1 MNLHQFVVVTKESP
15 LNHTRENNQKT
26 ENTKVVCHLQQRRFV
41 DDNGDETGEDRT
53 VTIFLE
59 DMPIDIQTK
68 AMELFYLVN
77 NYSKDL

>member
-26 ENTKVVCHLQQRRFV
+26 ENTKVVCHLQERRFV
-41 DDNGDETGEDRT
+41 DDNGDETGEDIT
-53 VTIFLE
+53 VTVFLE
-59 DMPIDIQTK
+59 DMPVNIQNK

-77 NYSKDL
+77 SYAENL